1 MERACPCG
9 RIARPAQRTCRVCH
23 AAYQKAYRA
32 RAKADLA
39 KAREI
44 IAQHEAQQ
52 QRPEEVTA

>member
-1 MERACPCG
+1 M
-9 RIARPAQRTCRVCH
+9 CH